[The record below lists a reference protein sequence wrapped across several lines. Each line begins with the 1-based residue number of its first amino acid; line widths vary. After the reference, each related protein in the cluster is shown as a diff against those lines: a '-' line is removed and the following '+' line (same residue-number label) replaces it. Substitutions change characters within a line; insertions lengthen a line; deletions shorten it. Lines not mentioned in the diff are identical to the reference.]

1 MYLYEACQNLLENKR
16 NIVVILIFFVL
27 SFSGIAVTDSLIYS
41 TAKKAEMELSLSGSN
56 IATVDFNTKVSEKK
70 IDTIFYGEPYLI
82 SKSKKVPFYTGTSP
96 FSNEVKIILGT
107 DKIKLSNYGL
117 ENVFQFENNMM
128 IVTEGETKGNSKTF
142 FLNGL
147 PFNVVGE
154 LKNKKTDFL
163 DSLGLSSFS
172 DKFNYII
179 PIDTMFR
186 MTLDDTIDTIDIKIN
201 KNIDSED
208 IIKINEKLTNNDVTD
223 FSVRSVLD
231 AKKSVENVLNKF
243 SLLTN
248 SVYILLTLMMLVI
261 IITVCR
267 RAFQSRSTE
276 FALKVIHGIDKKHIT
291 RTVIVEMFLLTLMG
305 VGLAV
310 VFTIV
315 LVHCLSLYIGIELFF
330 RPVMI
335 LLSFLFV
342 VFASYAVGIR
352 SGIYFFKLNPV
363 DLIKSRKQ

>member
-179 PIDTMFR
+179 PIDT
-186 MTLDDTIDTIDIKIN
+186 
-201 KNIDSED
+201 
-208 IIKINEKLTNNDVTD
+208 
-223 FSVRSVLD
+223 
-231 AKKSVENVLNKF
+231 
-243 SLLTN
+243 
-248 SVYILLTLMMLVI
+248 
-261 IITVCR
+261 
-267 RAFQSRSTE
+267 
-276 FALKVIHGIDKKHIT
+276 
-291 RTVIVEMFLLTLMG
+291 
-305 VGLAV
+305 
-310 VFTIV
+310 
-315 LVHCLSLYIGIELFF
+315 
-330 RPVMI
+330 
-335 LLSFLFV
+335 
-342 VFASYAVGIR
+342 
-352 SGIYFFKLNPV
+352 
-363 DLIKSRKQ
+363 